1 MNRTSLAELEAVATV
16 ARVGG
21 FRAAAR
27 ELGVS
32 PSALSHSI
40 AALED
45 RLHVRLFNRTTRS
58 VALTAAG
65 ETFVAEV
72 APALAAIDGALE
84 NASEGSSEISGALRI
99 NTSRGAVAILLQP
112 LFLRYVRR
120 YPRIELEIATEEA
133 LVDVL
138 GQGFDAGIRLA
149 DTVPPDMIAVP
160 ILPTIRSL
168 VVGAP
173 AYFVGRERPVA
184 PADLMRHQC
193 IRARM
198 GTGKLYRWEFE
209 RRGQVVLIDAP
220 GFLTLDESGLML
232 EAALAGAGL
241 AYIGEPS
248 AAEHIAAGR
257 LEVVLADWT
266 PSYPGLSLYF
276 AGRRHIP
283 ARLRALIDLIHELG
297 HGTGAAAPAEYG
309 ARSTADN
316 R

>member
-1 MNRTSLAELEAVATV
+1 MSRASLAELEAVATV
-16 ARVGG
+16 ARTGG

-32 PSALSHSI
+32 SSALSHAI

-65 ETFVAEV
+65 ETFIAEV

-84 NASEGSSEISGALRI
+84 NVREGSSEISGALRI
-99 NTSRGAVAILLQP
+99 NTSRGAAVLLLQP
-112 LFLRYVRR
+112 LFLRYLSR
-120 YPRIELEIATEEA
+120 YPRVELEIATEEA
-133 LVDVL
+133 LIDVL
-138 GQGFDAGIRLA
+138 GHGFDAGVRLA
-149 DTVPPDMIAVP
+149 DTVPPDMIAIP
-160 ILPTIRSL
+160 ILPTIRSV

-173 AYFVGRERPVA
+173 AYFAGRKRPVA
-184 PADLMRHQC
+184 PADLMQHQC

-198 GTGKLYRWEFE
+198 GAGKLYRWEFE
-209 RRGQVVLIDAP
+209 KRGQTVLIDAP
-220 GFLTLDESGLML
+220 GALTLDESGLML

-248 AAEHIAAGR
+248 AADHIAAGR

-266 PSYPGLSLYF
+266 PPYPGLSLYF

-283 ARLRALIDLIHELG
+283 ARLRALIDLIREQG
-297 HGTGAAAPAEYG
+297 HTTE
-309 ARSTADN
+309 
-316 R
+316 

>member
-1 MNRTSLAELEAVATV
+1 MSRASLSELEAVATV
-16 ARVGG
+16 ARFGG

-32 PSALSHSI
+32 SSALSHSI

-84 NASEGSSEISGALRI
+84 NASEGSNEISGVLRI
-99 NTSRGAVAILLQP
+99 NTSRAAAEMLLQP
-112 LFLRYVRR
+112 LFLRYLRR
-120 YPRIELEIATEEA
+120 YPRVELEIATEEA
-133 LVDVL
+133 LIDVL
-138 GQGFDAGIRLA
+138 GQGFDAGVRLA
-149 DTVPPDMIAVP
+149 ETVPPDMIAVP
-160 ILPTIRSL
+160 ILPTIRSV

-173 AYFVGRERPVA
+173 AYFAGRKRPVA

-209 RRGQVVLIDAP
+209 KRGQIVVIDAP
-220 GFLTLDESGLML
+220 GVLTLDESGLML
-232 EAALAGAGL
+232 EAALAGVGL
-241 AYIGEPS
+241 AYIGEPL
-248 AAEHIAAGR
+248 AGEHIADGR

-266 PSYPGLSLYF
+266 PPYPGLSLYF

-297 HGTGAAAPAEYG
+297 QGAG
-309 ARSTADN
+309 
-316 R
+316 

>member
-1 MNRTSLAELEAVATV
+1 MGRASLAELEAVATV
-16 ARVGG
+16 ARAKG
-21 FRAAAR
+21 FRAASR

-32 PSALSHSI
+32 SSALSHAI

-45 RLHVRLFNRTTRS
+45 RLRVRLFNRTTRS

-65 ETFVAEV
+65 EAFVAEV

-84 NASEGSSEISGALRI
+84 NAREGGGEISGLLRI
-99 NTSRGAVAILLQP
+99 NMSRGAAAMLLQP
-112 LFLRYVRR
+112 LFLRYLRR
-120 YPRIELEIATEEA
+120 YPRVELEIATEEA
-133 LVDVL
+133 LIDVL

-149 DTVPPDMIAVP
+149 DTVPADMIAVP
-160 ILPTIRSL
+160 ILPTIRSV

-173 AYFVGRERPVA
+173 AYFARRQLPIV

-209 RRGQVVLIDAP
+209 KHGQVVLIDAP
-220 GFLTLDESGLML
+220 GALTLDESGLML

-241 AYIGEPS
+241 AYIGEAS
-248 AAEHIAAGR
+248 AAEHIAAKR

-266 PSYPGLSLYF
+266 PPYPGLSLYF

-283 ARLRALIDLIHELG
+283 ARLRALIDLIREP
-297 HGTGAAAPAEYG
+297 APAAG
-309 ARSTADN
+309 
-316 R
+316 

>member
-1 MNRTSLAELEAVATV
+1 MNRASLAELEAVATV
-16 ARVGG
+16 ARAGG

-84 NASEGSSEISGALRI
+84 NASEGSSEISGVLRI
-99 NTSRGAVAILLQP
+99 NTSRGAAAMLLQP
-112 LFLRYVRR
+112 LFLRYLSR
-120 YPRIELEIATEEA
+120 YPRVELEIATEEA
-133 LVDVL
+133 LIDVL
-138 GQGFDAGIRLA
+138 GEGFDAGVRLA
-149 DTVPPDMIAVP
+149 QTVPPDMIAVP

-173 AYFVGRERPVA
+173 AYFVGRERPAA
-184 PADLMRHQC
+184 PTDLMRHQC

-198 GTGKLYRWEFE
+198 GSGKLYRWEFQK
-209 RRGQVVLIDAP
+209 RGQVVLIDAP

-266 PSYPGLSLYF
+266 PPYPGLSLYF

-283 ARLRALIDLIHELG
+283 ARLRALIDLIRELG
-297 HGTGAAAPAEYG
+297 HGT
-309 ARSTADN
+309 R
-316 R
+316 

>member
-1 MNRTSLAELEAVATV
+1 MSRASLAELEAVATV
-16 ARVGG
+16 ARSGG

-32 PSALSHSI
+32 SSALSHAI

-58 VALTAAG
+58 VALTDAG
-65 ETFVAEV
+65 VTFVAEV
-72 APALAAIDGALE
+72 APALAVIDGAIE
-84 NASEGSSEISGALRI
+84 HASEGGGEISGVLRI
-99 NTSRGAVAILLQP
+99 NTSRGAAGMLLQP
-112 LFLRYVRR
+112 LFLNYLSR
-120 YPRIELEIATEEA
+120 YPRVELEIATEEA

-138 GQGFDAGIRLA
+138 GQGFDAGVRLT

-160 ILPTIRSL
+160 ILPTIRSV

-173 AYFVGRERPVA
+173 AYFARRERPVA
-184 PADLMRHQC
+184 PTDLMRHQC

-209 RRGQVVLIDAP
+209 KRGQTMLIDAP
-220 GFLTLDESGLML
+220 GSLTLDESTLML
-232 EAALAGAGL
+232 EAAVAGAGL

-257 LEVVLADWT
+257 LEVVLLDWT
-266 PSYPGLSLYF
+266 PPYPGLSLYF

-283 ARLRALIDLIHELG
+283 ARLRALINLIHEQA
-297 HGTGAAAPAEYG
+297 HTG
-309 ARSTADN
+309 D
-316 R
+316 

>member
-1 MNRTSLAELEAVATV
+1 MSRASLAELEAVATV
-16 ARVGG
+16 ARAGG

-27 ELGVS
+27 ELDVS
-32 PSALSHSI
+32 SSALSHSI

-72 APALAAIDGALE
+72 APALVVIDGALE
-84 NASEGSSEISGALRI
+84 NAREGSGEISGVLRI
-99 NTSRGAVAILLQP
+99 NTSRGAAKMLLQP
-112 LFLRYVRR
+112 LFLSYLRR
-120 YPRIELEIATEEA
+120 YPRVELEIATEEA
-133 LVDVL
+133 LIDVL

-160 ILPTIRSL
+160 ILPTIRSV

-173 AYFVGRERPVA
+173 AYFVGRKRPVV

-209 RRGQVVLIDAP
+209 KRRQAVLIDAP
-220 GFLTLDESGLML
+220 GSLTLDESGLML

-241 AYIGEPS
+241 AYIGES
-248 AAEHIAAGR
+248 LAAEHIAAGR
-257 LEVVLADWT
+257 LEIVLVDWT
-266 PSYPGLSLYF
+266 PPYPGLSLYF

-283 ARLRALIDLIHELG
+283 ARLRALIELIREQG
-297 HGTGAAAPAEYG
+297 HTTG
-309 ARSTADN
+309 
-316 R
+316 

>member
-1 MNRTSLAELEAVATV
+1 MNRASLAELEAVATV

-32 PSALSHSI
+32 PSALSHAI
-40 AALED
+40 AALEN
-45 RLHVRLFNRTTRS
+45 RLHVRIFNRTTRS

-65 ETFVAEV
+65 EAFVAEV

-84 NASEGSSEISGALRI
+84 NASEGSSEISGVLRI
-99 NTSRGAVAILLQP
+99 NTSRGAAELLLQP
-112 LFLRYVRR
+112 LFLRYLRR
-120 YPRIELEIATEEA
+120 YPRVELEIATEEA
-133 LVDVL
+133 LIDVL
-138 GQGFDAGIRLA
+138 GQGFDAGVRLA

-173 AYFVGRERPVA
+173 AYFVGRERPVV

-209 RRGQVVLIDAP
+209 KRGQAVLIDAP
-220 GFLTLDESGLML
+220 GSLTLGESGLML
-232 EAALAGAGL
+232 KAALAGAGL

-257 LEVVLADWT
+257 LEVVLAEWT
-266 PSYPGLSLYF
+266 PPYPGLSLYF

-283 ARLRALIDLIHELG
+283 ARLRALIDLIREQG
-297 HGTGAAAPAEYG
+297 HTTG
-309 ARSTADN
+309 
-316 R
+316 

>member
-1 MNRTSLAELEAVATV
+1 MNRASLAELEAVATV
-16 ARVGG
+16 ARAGG

-65 ETFVAEV
+65 EAFVAEV

-84 NASEGSSEISGALRI
+84 NASEGSNEISGVLRI
-99 NTSRGAVAILLQP
+99 NTSRGAAAILLQP
-112 LFLRYVRR
+112 LFLRYQRR
-120 YPRIELEIATEEA
+120 YPRVELEIATEEA

-138 GQGFDAGIRLA
+138 GQGFDAGVRLA
-149 DTVPPDMIAVP
+149 QTVPPDMIAVP

-198 GTGKLYRWEFE
+198 GSGKLYRWEFE
-209 RRGQVVLIDAP
+209 KRGQAVLIDAP

-241 AYIGEPS
+241 AHIGEPS
-248 AAEHIAAGR
+248 AAAHIAAGR

-266 PSYPGLSLYF
+266 PPYPGLSLYF

-283 ARLRALIDLIHELG
+283 ARLRALIDLIRELG
-297 HGTGAAAPAEYG
+297 HGT
-309 ARSTADN
+309 R
-316 R
+316 